1 MRLVL
6 DTSVIVEYV
15 VLGSTYRPKVVKLFE
30 LASKGGVELYVNPV
44 TLSEVLYVVS
54 RIYQAAGVEDPNG
67 EALDYVEWVKRRARV
82 VELSENIVLRAGE
95 LKKLLRMALV
105 DCYVIATA
113 EALRATPLFKEIE
126 YEMRPALA
134 KLRELGVRFL
144 KEVEL

>member
-67 EALDYVEWVKRRARV
+67 EALDYVEWVKRRARGHWAPAGWGLG
-82 VELSENIVLRAGE
+82 LSAWPPSCWGARPTPRPRAGP
-95 LKKLLRMALV
+95 RHA
-105 DCYVIATA
+105 AW
-113 EALRATPLFKEIE
+113 RAGSG
-126 YEMRPALA
+126 AWGLA
-134 KLRELGVRFL
+134 
-144 KEVEL
+144 